1 MSPLVKRYFLL
12 LLELESIQNTVF
24 KIGSVQITY
33 FCKQNVTGNSPTKE
47 QQLNHEITQGNQ
59 PGPS

>member
-1 MSPLVKRYFLL
+1 MSPLVKRYFL

-24 KIGSVQITY
+24 KIGSVEITC
-33 FCKQNVTGNSPTKE
+33 FCKQPVTGNSPRKE
-47 QQLNHEITQGNQ
+47 QQLNHETTQGNQ